1 MKQITSTSPWK
12 VSNITLA
19 ILLSLSLGVSAYA
32 TAGNNKHS
40 ETHETHEDH
49 ADEAP
54 HDAESHDESLQLTEQ
69 QMKVAGIS
77 VQSLNSDTLNLNKLD
92 IQHMAIANLVVNRNQ
107 TAIIDPQLD
116 VRVLERHIVPGQE
129 VKKGSVLLTLD
140 GTEVARAQADYINAA
155 KEWDRVKRLTKSS
168 ISESQRQQTE
178 VDAQLKKAILLSIN
192 MTPFQI
198 AQLKTSPKL
207 VGSFKLLAP
216 INGRIQQDTSMLGQI
231 NKATEPLLQLT
242 DESSLWVEAEL
253 TPAQS
258 KDLKIDG
265 KALVRVGE
273 NLLAGTI
280 IGRSHELDKITRTEK
295 VLLSI
300 NNVEH
305 KLHAGQFAELYFSA
319 DQGGDLDGIVVPDAA
334 LTRSSDGDWQ
344 VFLKDAD
351 GFEAIEVE
359 VVESQRG
366 LNLIRSSKL
375 AYARQEN
382 ADIVVSGAF
391 FLASEQA
398 KSGFDIHAH

>member
-1 MKQITSTSPWK
+1 MKQIKSTSPWK
-12 VSNITLA
+12 ISGITLA
-19 ILLSLSLGVSAYA
+19 ILLSTMGLNAHA
-32 TAGNNKHS
+32 TASSNGKAAES
-40 ETHETHEDH
+40 QPAKAH
-49 ADEAP
+49 AEE
-54 HDAESHDESLQLTEQ
+54 ESHDEALQLTEQ
-69 QMKVAGIS
+69 QMALAGIRI
-77 VQSLNSDTLNLNKLD
+77 QSLNSDTLNLNKLD

-129 VKKGSVLLTLD
+129 VKKGSVLLTLG
-140 GTEVARAQADYINAA
+140 GTEVAKAQADYINAA
-155 KEWDRVKRLTKSS
+155 KEWDRVKRLSKSS

-192 MTPFQI
+192 MMPAQI
-198 AQLKTSPKL
+198 AKLKTSPKL
-207 VGSFKLLAP
+207 VGSFKLLSP
-216 INGRIQQDTSMLGQI
+216 ISGRIQQDTSMLGQI

-265 KALVRVGE
+265 KALIRVGD
-273 NLLAGTI
+273 NILGGII

-300 NNVEH
+300 DNSEH

-319 DQGGDLDGIVVPDAA
+319 KGGKSSDGIVIPDAA

-359 VVESQRG
+359 VIESQRG
-366 LNLIRSSKL
+366 LNLISSPEL
-375 AYARQEN
+375 TYARQEN
-382 ADIVVSGAF
+382 ADVVVSGAF

-398 KSGFDIHAH
+398 KSGFDIHGH